1 MHLLVFNKTVHV
13 YPSLAHSG
21 GGSGIGR
28 ATCEI
33 FAREGASVAVVGNIP
48 ADNEETVRLLKEV
61 AEKNGHTGSK
71 FIPFEVDVSVSSQ
84 VDALFGSLE
93 SSFGEGLPLSVVV
106 NSAGIGS
113 SQTLMV
119 DTNYERILDVN
130 LKVWG

>member
-1 MHLLVFNKTVHV
+1 M
-13 YPSLAHSG
+13 HSG

-33 FAREGASVAVVGNIP
+33 FAREGASVAVVGNIQT
-48 ADNEETVRLLKEV
+48 DNEETVRLLKEV
-61 AEKNGHTGSK
+61 AEKNGHVGSK
-71 FIPFEVDVSVSSQ
+71 FIPFEVDVSDSSQ
-84 VDALFGSLE
+84 VDALIGSLE

-119 DTNYERILDVN
+119 DTNYERVFDVN
-130 LKVWG
+130 LKVCWQQC

>member
-1 MHLLVFNKTVHV
+1 M
-13 YPSLAHSG
+13 
-21 GGSGIGR
+21 
-28 ATCEI
+28 
-33 FAREGASVAVVGNIP
+33 AVVGNIP
-48 ADNEETVRLLKEV
+48 ADNEETVRLLKDI
-61 AEKNGHTGSK
+61 AEKNGHVGSK

-84 VDALFGSLE
+84 VDALFASLE
-93 SSFGEGLPLSVVV
+93 SSFGEGLPLSAVV